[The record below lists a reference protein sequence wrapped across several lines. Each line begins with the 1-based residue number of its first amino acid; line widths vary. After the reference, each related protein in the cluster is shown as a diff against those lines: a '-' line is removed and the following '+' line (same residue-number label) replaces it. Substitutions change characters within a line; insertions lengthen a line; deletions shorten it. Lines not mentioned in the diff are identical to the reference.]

1 MPDTS
6 VSLYDALH
14 EPIVLAHIAA
24 LIAALLATY
33 VACYPVV
40 AFVRRGWAI
49 TARRGGQQP
58 ERERQEALSRGLPQ
72 QAA

>member
-24 LIAALLATY
+24 LLAAMLATY
-33 VACYPVV
+33 VACYP
-40 AFVRRGWAI
+40 ARSSGGLGHQ
-49 TARRGGQQP
+49 ARRGGQQP
-58 ERERQEALSRGLPQ
+58 ERERQEALSPALSQ
-72 QAA
+72 